1 MEMSFFGI
9 IGYFMVGLGLRE
21 FLELIYVLNVVDY
34 IFIGK
39 VIVCVVCVYFIVD
52 LVLNVF
58 FYFVVLGVF
67 IL

>member
-39 VIVCVVCVYFIVD
+39 VIVCIVCVYLIVD
-52 LVLNVF
+52 VVLNMF
-58 FYFVVLGVF
+58 FYFVVLEMF